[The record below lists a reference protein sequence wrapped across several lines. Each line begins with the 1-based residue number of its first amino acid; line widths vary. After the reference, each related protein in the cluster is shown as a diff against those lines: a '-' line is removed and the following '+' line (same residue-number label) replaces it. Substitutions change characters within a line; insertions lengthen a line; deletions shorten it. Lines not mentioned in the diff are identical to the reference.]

1 MNSTIQGQAPT
12 SKLLTSDTPIILLK
26 SVAAEFGVVE
36 AAFLQQLHYIS
47 SQSKLGTLH
56 NGFKWIYNTLDQWRQ
71 QLSCWSKATIERAI
85 RRLRERGVIEIAK
98 LSPHKSNRTN
108 YYRIDYSKITHLI
121 ELPDHTAQLQPTAPT
136 PAAPTHQPDV
146 MHHITVIESMPSPSS
161 DGYTKKTQK
170 KTTKRIAP
178 LLMKKP
184 AEHPLGTAQPI
195 HPVPSEAQLAQI
207 PADQLLLWKQLRLA
221 KLDIAPTD
229 PRLRE
234 WLSKNMV
241 KSVTQ
246 AVLNFTDRCWHTP
259 EQLAITPPCG
269 R

>member
-1 MNSTIQGQAPT
+1 MNTTIQGQAPT
-12 SKLLTSDTPIILLK
+12 SKLLTADTPIVLLK

-47 SQSKLGTLH
+47 SQSKLGTIH

-71 QLSCWSKATIERAI
+71 QLACWSKPTIERAI
-85 RRLRERGVIEIAK
+85 RRLHERGIIEIAK
-98 LSPHKSNRTN
+98 LSHHKYNRTN
-108 YYRIDYSKITHLI
+108 YYRIDYSKLTHLI
-121 ELPDHTAQLQPTAPT
+121 ELPASEIAAPT
-136 PAAPTHQPDV
+136 PPITPPEPTPQCDE
-146 MHHITVIESMPSPSS
+146 MDAITVRGSIPSACR
-161 DGYTKKTQK
+161 DVYTKKTQK
-170 KTTKRIAP
+170 KTTKKIAP
-178 LLMKKP
+178 ILLKKP
-184 AEHPLGTAQPI
+184 AERPLGTTQPT
-195 HPVPSEAQLAQI
+195 HPVPNDEQLAQI

-234 WLSKNMV
+234 WLSKCMV

-246 AVLNFTDRCWHTP
+246 ALLSFTDRCWHTP
-259 EQLAITPPCG
+259 EQLILPHL

>member
-1 MNSTIQGQAPT
+1 MNTTIQGQAPT

-47 SQSKLGTLH
+47 SQSKFGTLH
-56 NGFKWIYNTLDQWRQ
+56 NGFKWIYNTVDQWRQ

-85 RRLRERGVIEIAK
+85 RRLRERGIIEIAK
-98 LSPHKSNRTN
+98 LSPYKSNRTN

-121 ELPDHTAQLQPTAPT
+121 ELPDNT
-136 PAAPTHQPDV
+136 PAPTHQPDV
-146 MHHITVIESMPSPSS
+146 IHPITVRESIPSTCS
-161 DGYTKKTQK
+161 DGYTKNTSK
-170 KTTKRIAP
+170 KPTKKVAP
-178 LLMKKP
+178 LLTKKP

-221 KLDIAPTD
+221 KLDIAATD

-234 WLSKNMV
+234 WLSKSMV

-246 AVLNFTDRCWHTP
+246 AVLSFTDRRWHTP
-259 EQLAITPPCG
+259 EQLPLG
-269 R
+269 